1 MSRSRYIHN
10 LRDGFSRASARYAI
24 AALFANSLLIPA
36 WVLAQVYVSGYY
48 LPMKVALTAAETA
61 IDSCAA
67 HGWDVT
73 ATVVD
78 PAGLVIV
85 QLRGDHATVHT
96 KDSSY
101 RKAYTIV
108 SMGPVFGITR
118 TSQFVALLQKAPHGA
133 GPELADLPDVFANA
147 GGVAIKHGSEIVGGL
162 GVGGSPGGERDEACA
177 ADGVA
182 AIANDLKSAVKPE
195 RMNPDNPH

>member
-1 MSRSRYIHN
+1 MKRHV
-10 LRDGFSRASARYAI
+10 I
-24 AALFANSLLIPA
+24 AVLFAATLIIPA
-36 WVLAQVYVSGYY
+36 SVLAQVDVSGYY
-48 LPMKVALTAAETA
+48 LPMRVALKAAESA

-108 SMGPVFGITR
+108 SMGPIFGITR
-118 TSQFVALLQKAPHGA
+118 TSQFVALIQKAPHGS
-133 GPELADLPDVFANA
+133 GPELADLPNIFANA
-147 GGVAIKHGSEIVGGL
+147 GGVAIRHGSDIVGGL
-162 GVGGSPGGERDEACA
+162 GVGGSPGGDRDEVCA

-182 AIANDLKSAVKPE
+182 AIGNDLK
-195 RMNPDNPH
+195 

>member
-1 MSRSRYIHN
+1 MKRYAVAT
-10 LRDGFSRASARYAI
+10 LFAASLFASA
-24 AALFANSLLIPA
+24 PA
-36 WVLAQVYVSGYY
+36 FAQVDVDGYY
-48 LPMKVALTAAETA
+48 LPMKVALKAAQTA
-61 IDSCAA
+61 IDSCAT

-73 ATVVD
+73 ASVVD

-108 SMGPVFGITR
+108 SMGPVFGLTR
-118 TSQFVALLQKAPHGA
+118 TSEFIALTQKAPNGA
-133 GPELADLPDVFANA
+133 GPELTALPDIFANA
-147 GGVAIKHGSEIVGGL
+147 GGVAIKHGSEIVAGL
-162 GVGGSPGGERDEACA
+162 GVGGSPGGNRDEACA

-182 AIANDLKSAVKPE
+182 AILNEL
-195 RMNPDNPH
+195 N

>member
-1 MSRSRYIHN
+1 MK
-10 LRDGFSRASARYAI
+10 RYAVT
-24 AALFANSLLIPA
+24 ALFAASLFTSAPA
-36 WVLAQVYVSGYY
+36 VAQVDVDGYY
-48 LPMKVALTAAETA
+48 LPMKVALKAAETA
-61 IDSCAA
+61 VDSCAT

-108 SMGPVFGITR
+108 SMGPV
-118 TSQFVALLQKAPHGA
+118 LA
-133 GPELADLPDVFANA
+133 GVS
-147 GGVAIKHGSEIVGGL
+147 GVATRARVSHVSTPRFWLDFPQK
-162 GVGGSPGGERDEACA
+162 
-177 ADGVA
+177 
-182 AIANDLKSAVKPE
+182 
-195 RMNPDNPH
+195 

>member
-1 MSRSRYIHN
+1 MKRY
-10 LRDGFSRASARYAI
+10 LVTSLSAAS
-24 AALFANSLLIPA
+24 LFTSGPSF
-36 WVLAQVYVSGYY
+36 AQVDVEPYY

-61 IDSCAA
+61 VASCAA

-96 KDSSY
+96 KDSAF

-108 SMGPVFGITR
+108 SMGPVFGLTR
-118 TSQFVALLQKAPHGA
+118 TSEFVSLIQKAPNGA
-133 GPELADLPDVFANA
+133 GPELADLPDIFANA
-147 GGVAIKHGSEIVGGL
+147 GGVAIIHGSEIVGGL
-162 GVGGSPGGERDEACA
+162 GVGGSPGGNRDEACA

-182 AIANDLKSAVKPE
+182 AIAGEVK
-195 RMNPDNPH
+195 

>member
-1 MSRSRYIHN
+1 M
-10 LRDGFSRASARYAI
+10 
-24 AALFANSLLIPA
+24 
-36 WVLAQVYVSGYY
+36 
-48 LPMKVALTAAETA
+48 
-61 IDSCAA
+61 
-67 HGWDVT
+67 
-73 ATVVD
+73 VD

-118 TSQFVALLQKAPHGA
+118 TSQFVALIQKAPHGA
-133 GPELADLPDVFANA
+133 GPELADLPNIFANA
-147 GGVAIKHGSEIVGGL
+147 GGVAIKRGSEIVGGL
-162 GVGGSPGGERDEACA
+162 GVGGSPGGDRDEACA

-182 AIANDLKSAVKPE
+182 AIADGLKSAVKP
-195 RMNPDNPH
+195 

>member
-1 MSRSRYIHN
+1 MRRVAAAA
-10 LRDGFSRASARYAI
+10 LVA
-24 AALFANSLLIPA
+24 AALFTSAPA
-36 WVLAQVYVSGYY
+36 RAQVDVDGYY
-48 LPMKVALTAAETA
+48 LPMRVALKAAEA
-61 IDSCAA
+61 AVASCAT

-96 KDSSY
+96 KDSAF

-108 SMGPVFGITR
+108 SMGPVFGLTR
-118 TSQFVALLQKAPHGA
+118 TSQFVALIQKAPNGA
-133 GPELADLPDVFANA
+133 GPELADLPDIFANA
-147 GGVAIKHGSEIVGGL
+147 GGVAIQHGAEIVGGL
-162 GVGGSPGGERDEACA
+162 GVGGSPGGDRDEACA

-182 AIANDLKSAVKPE
+182 AIAHDVK
-195 RMNPDNPH
+195 

>member
-1 MSRSRYIHN
+1 MK
-10 LRDGFSRASARYAI
+10 RYAVV
-24 AALFANSLLIPA
+24 ALFAAPLFTSAPA
-36 WVLAQVYVSGYY
+36 FAQVDVGGYY
-48 LPMKVALTAAETA
+48 LPMKVALKAAEAA

-73 ATVVD
+73 ASVVD

-108 SMGPVFGITR
+108 SMGPVFSLTR
-118 TSQFVALLQKAPHGA
+118 TSQFAALIQKAPNGA
-133 GPELADLPDVFANA
+133 GPEHTDLPDIFANA
-147 GGVAIKHGSEIVGGL
+147 GGVAIEHGSEIVGGL
-162 GVGGSPGGERDEACA
+162 GIGGSPGGNRDEACA

-182 AIANDLKSAVKPE
+182 AITNEVK
-195 RMNPDNPH
+195 

>member
-1 MSRSRYIHN
+1 MKKSKMTI
-10 LRDGFSRASARYAI
+10 SAMKRT
-24 AALFANSLLIPA
+24 LIPA
-36 WVLAQVYVSGYY
+36 ILLSLASTSTPAFAQVNEQGYY
-48 LPMKVALTAAETA
+48 LPMKTALRAAETA
-61 IDSCAA
+61 VASCAT

-96 KDSSY
+96 KDSAY
-101 RKAYTIV
+101 RKAYTII
-108 SMGPVFGITR
+108 SMGPVFSISR
-118 TSQFVALLQKAPHGA
+118 TSQFVTLIQKAPNGA
-133 GPELADLPDVFANA
+133 GPELADLPNIFANA

-162 GVGGSPGGERDEACA
+162 GVGGSPGGNRDEACA

-182 AIANDLKSAVKPE
+182 AIAGEVK
-195 RMNPDNPH
+195 

>member
-1 MSRSRYIHN
+1 MKRILPTTILN
-10 LRDGFSRASARYAI
+10 AAAIVALSAT
-24 AALFANSLLIPA
+24 ALFASAPA
-36 WVLAQVYVSGYY
+36 SAQVETDGYY
-48 LPMKVALTAAETA
+48 LPMKTALKAAEAA
-61 IDSCAA
+61 ITSCAK

-118 TSQFVALLQKAPHGA
+118 TSQFVSLIQKAPNGA
-133 GPELADLPDVFANA
+133 GPELADLPNVFANA
-147 GGVAIKHGSEIVGGL
+147 GGVAVMHGSEIVGGL
-162 GVGGSPGGERDEACA
+162 GVGGSPGGNRDEACA
-177 ADGVA
+177 VDGVA
-182 AIANDLKSAVKPE
+182 AIAGEVK
-195 RMNPDNPH
+195 